1 LTDNEHHHNHNHD
14 HSHGGLGHSHGTS
27 APHRVL
33 ILCIGLIF
41 IFAIVETIGGFWA
54 NSLALLSDAGHMASD
69 AFALGIAALAA
80 WISQKPPSHKH
91 SYGLGR
97 AEVVGAWISSILMII
112 ISIAVLVEAIERI
125 NAPQHVKGMPV
136 IIIGFL
142 GLLVNL
148 FVAWLLA
155 RSERT
160 LNIRAAL
167 LHVMSDVLGSIAAL
181 ISGAVIYF
189 TNWFP
194 IDPILSILISVLILL
209 SSLRLLR
216 ESLLILMEGVPGH
229 IDFHDVSKVMSNIDG
244 VKNIHDLHIWT
255 LSSGK
260 VSLSAHVDI
269 YEMSQWKD
277 ILSKLLNAIEKEF
290 KITHITLQPE
300 AKIMDCK
307 PCNGSNG
314 ENA

>member
-1 LTDNEHHHNHNHD
+1 MNTHNHKHN
-14 HSHGGLGHSHGTS
+14 HGGIGHTHGAS

-33 ILCIGLIF
+33 ILAIVLVF
-41 IFAIVETIGGFWA
+41 VFAIVEALGGLWA
-54 NSLALLSDAGHMASD
+54 NSLALLGDAGHMGSD
-69 AFALGIAALAA
+69 ALALGIAAFAA

-97 AEVVGAWISSILMII
+97 AEVVGAWISSLLMII
-112 ISIAVLVEAIERI
+112 ISIAVIVEAIERI
-125 NAPQHVKGMPV
+125 NNPSPV
-136 IIIGFL
+136 NGAVVMVIAFI

-155 RSERT
+155 RGERT

-189 TNWFP
+189 THWFP
-194 IDPILSILISVLILL
+194 IDPILSIVIGILILL

-216 ESLLILMEGVPGH
+216 ESLLVLMEAVPGH
-229 IDFHDVSKVMSNIDG
+229 IDFNEVFQLLSEVEG
-244 VKNIHDLHIWT
+244 VKAIHDLHIWT

-260 VSLSAHVDI
+260 VSLSAHIDI
-269 YEMSQWKD
+269 HEMSSWMEV
-277 ILSKLLNAIEKEF
+277 LNRLTTLLREQYHIK
-290 KITHITLQPE
+290 HITLQPE
-300 AKIMDCK
+300 PEIMDCK
-307 PCNGSNG
+307 PCNGG
-314 ENA
+314 